1 MRAIGIIRMAG
12 IAVLALASAAMAHDH
27 ATGIVKERMDAMES
41 MDKSVKAIKERLRAS
56 RDLAAVRKDA
66 LSIQAHAAKM
76 TSLFPAGSTQSP
88 TDAKVSLWQNWAD
101 FETKAKALE
110 AESAKLAQTEPGS
123 PDAIRA
129 QFRTMNQVCGG
140 CHKLYRKER

>member
-1 MRAIGIIRMAG
+1 MRVIRMGRTA
-12 IAVLALASAAMAHDH
+12 AVAALALASAAVAHDH

-56 RDLAAVRKDA
+56 RELAAVKKDA

-76 TSLFPAGSTQSP
+76 TSLFPAGSTPSP
-88 TDAKVSLWQNWAD
+88 TDAKASLWQNWAD
-101 FETKAKALE
+101 FETKAEALE
-110 AESAKLAQTEPGS
+110 AESAKLAQTEAAS
-123 PDAIRA
+123 PDAIRV

-140 CHKLYRKER
+140 CHKLYRKEK

>member
-1 MRAIGIIRMAG
+1 MRVIRMGRTA
-12 IAVLALASAAMAHDH
+12 AVAALALASAAVAHDH
-27 ATGIVKERMDAMES
+27 ATGAVKERMDAMES
-41 MDKSVKAIKERLRAS
+41 MDKSVKAIKERLRAN
-56 RDLAAVRKDA
+56 RDLAAVKKDA

-88 TDAKVSLWQNWAD
+88 TDAKTSLWQNWTD

-123 PDAIRA
+123 LDVIRA